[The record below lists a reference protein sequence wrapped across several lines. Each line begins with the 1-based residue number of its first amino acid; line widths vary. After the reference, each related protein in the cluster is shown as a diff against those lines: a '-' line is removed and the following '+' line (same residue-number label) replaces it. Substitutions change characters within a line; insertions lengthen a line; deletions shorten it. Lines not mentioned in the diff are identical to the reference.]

1 MARDYKNSRRKPDK
15 KPVPG
20 WVWLLTGLM
29 IGLLVALL
37 VYLAQQ
43 PSFTTSKND
52 AKVIKKQIKKPAAKK
67 QTRKDEKNS
76 GMRYDFYTVLPKS
89 EVVIPDY
96 EIIQREKQNQAG
108 KVKYKY
114 LLQAGS
120 FRKRAEAE
128 SLKARLALLGV
139 ESNVQKV
146 EVNGDDWHRV
156 RIGPLLSIREINGI
170 RNRLLHNDV
179 SAILIRIR

>member
-1 MARDYKNSRRKPDK
+1 MARDYKNSKRKPEK

-37 VYLAQQ
+37 VYLGQQ
-43 PSFTTSKND
+43 PVSPSKND
-52 AKVIKKQIKKPAAKK
+52 ARVIKKKTKAQTTKK
-67 QTRKDEKNS
+67 QRSKTEKKD
-76 GMRYDFYTVLPKS
+76 GVRYEFYTVLPNS
-89 EVVIPDY
+89 EVVIPDQ
-96 EIIQREKQNQAG
+96 EIIKREKQNQAG

-120 FRKRAEAE
+120 FRKRFEAE

-146 EVNGDDWHRV
+146 EVNGDDWHRI
-156 RIGPLLSIREINGI
+156 RIGPLASIREINGI
-170 RNRLLHNDV
+170 RNRLLQNDV
-179 SAILIRIR
+179 SAILIRIK

>member
-1 MARDYKNSRRKPDK
+1 MPRDYKNAKRKPEK

-37 VYLAQQ
+37 VYLGQQ
-43 PSFTTSKND
+43 PGSSTPSKRD
-52 AKVIKKQIKKPAAKK
+52 VQVIKKESSKKTSKPESKK
-67 QTRKDEKNS
+67 DS
-76 GMRYDFYTVLPKS
+76 GVQYEFYTVLPKS
-89 EVVIPDY
+89 EVVIPDQ
-96 EIIQREKQNQAG
+96 EIIKREKQSEAG
-108 KVKYKY
+108 KPKYKY

-120 FRKRAEAE
+120 FRKRDEAE

-156 RIGPLLSIREINGI
+156 RIGPLASIREINGI
-170 RNRLLHNDV
+170 RNRLLNNDV

>member
-1 MARDYKNSRRKPDK
+1 VARDYKNSKRKPEK

-37 VYLAQQ
+37 VYLSQQ
-43 PSFTTSKND
+43 QSVRTPDND
-52 AKVIKKQIKKPAAKK
+52 AKVFKK
-67 QTRKDEKNS
+67 QTKKSVVHKQASKTKKNT
-76 GMRYDFYTVLPKS
+76 GLRYEFYTVLPKS
-89 EVVIPDY
+89 EVVIPDQ
-96 EIIQREKQNQAG
+96 EIIEREKQSKVG
-108 KVKYKY
+108 KVVYKY

-120 FRKRAEAE
+120 FRKRSEAE

-139 ESNVQKV
+139 ESNVQEV

-156 RIGPLLSIREINGI
+156 RIGPLVSIREINGI
-170 RNRLLHNDV
+170 RNRLVQNDV